1 MVMTNMERS
10 IMFQQMLV
18 NMVFYGVPLLVAG
31 FFLVSLYR
39 YYSAKRK
46 NAAEPGSF
54 TEDEILRLRTRF
66 KTSLTLLIVFA
77 AVVGGLMAL
86 LYMAIAYM

>member
-1 MVMTNMERS
+1 MTNMERS

-39 YYSAKRK
+39 YFSAKRR
-46 NAAEPGSF
+46 NEAEPGSF
-54 TEDEILRLRTRF
+54 SDEEMQRRKTLL
-66 KTSLTLLIVFA
+66 KTSLTLVLILLG
-77 AVVGGLMAL
+77 VVGALAAL

>member
-1 MVMTNMERS
+1 MTNMERS

-39 YYSAKRK
+39 YLAAKRR
-46 NAAEPGSF
+46 NEAEPGTFS
-54 TEDEILRLRTRF
+54 DEEMQRRKTLL
-66 KTSLTLLIVFA
+66 KTSLTLVLILLG
-77 AVVGGLMAL
+77 VVGALAAL

>member
-1 MVMTNMERS
+1 MTNIEFS

-39 YYSAKRK
+39 YFSAKRR
-46 NAAEPGSF
+46 NEAEPGAFS
-54 TEDEILRLRTRF
+54 DEEMQRRKTLL
-66 KTSLTLLIVFA
+66 KTSLTLVLILLG
-77 AVVGGLMAL
+77 VVGAL
-86 LYMAIAYM
+86 AALFYMAIAYM